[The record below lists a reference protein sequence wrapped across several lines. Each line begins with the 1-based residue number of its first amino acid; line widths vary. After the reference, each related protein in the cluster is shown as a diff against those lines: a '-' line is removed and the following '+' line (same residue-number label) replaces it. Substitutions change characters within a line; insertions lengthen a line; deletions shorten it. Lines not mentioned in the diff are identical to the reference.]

1 MTKADGNGMRLY
13 LGDGSTIKQAGTSVP
28 LLDEAL
34 WRDDPKDY
42 LADDGLRDAVNVAI
56 TLGQPL
62 IVTGEP
68 GTGKT
73 QLAGSIAHGLG
84 LPAPFVFHTKS
95 SSTARDLFYRY
106 DSLRHFHDTQFRK
119 TELDPE
125 AYVEY
130 APLGLAI
137 LLAMDPAEA
146 ARYLPQAL
154 SARGPMRSVVL
165 VDEVDK
171 APRDLPNDILD
182 ELESMAFT
190 VAETGH
196 RFAADRRYKP
206 ILVLTSNSEKVLPDA
221 FLRRCVFYHVSF
233 PSGDR
238 LLQIVKR
245 RLGPTSLS
253 PDAVEHALL
262 HFEKVREMG
271 LRKKPATAELIA
283 WLRVLDRMHIDIANP
298 KPGQRDAIAIT
309 YSILAKSKE
318 DLTVLTER
326 MA

>member
-1 MTKADGNGMRLY
+1 MTREAPFRMY
-13 LGDGSTIKQAGTSVP
+13 VGDGSAQQNGRGVP
-28 LLDEAL
+28 PLDESV

-42 LADDGLRDAVNVAI
+42 LAEDGLRDAVNVAI

-73 QLAGSIAHGLG
+73 QLAGSVAHGLG
-84 LPAPFVFHTKS
+84 LPSPLVFHTKS
-95 SSTARDLFYRY
+95 TSTARDLFYRY
-106 DSLRHFHDTQFRK
+106 DSLRHFHDSQFSK
-119 TELDPE
+119 GNLSVED
-125 AYVEY
+125 YVEY

-137 LLAMDPAEA
+137 LLAMDPTEA
-146 ARYLPQAL
+146 DPFLPPAL
-154 SARGPMRSVVL
+154 RGRGPMRSVVL

-182 ELESMAFT
+182 ELETMSFM
-190 VAETGH
+190 VAETGR

-221 FLRRCVFYHVSF
+221 FLRRCVYYHVSF

-238 LLQIVKR
+238 LQAIVRR
-245 RLGPTSLS
+245 RLGPTTLAQESI
-253 PDAVEHALL
+253 DHAIR
-262 HFEKVREMG
+262 HFEQLRELS

-283 WLRVLDRMHIDIANP
+283 WLRVLDRLQIDIANP
-298 KPGQRDAIAIT
+298 KPGQRDAIALT

-318 DLTVLTER
+318 DLAMLTER